1 MKNLFSLSLFFL
13 FSLHIFAQKS
23 VVALEKMNVL
33 YMGVGNPISV
43 AVEGV
48 EDNKLKV
55 SIDNGSIVKN
65 TDSGFTVNTART
77 GLAILSIEWDGK
89 KTEKIFRV
97 KPMPDPEPQLSLSSE
112 YYKSFPKDMY
122 TGVIAQVVGFDMNAR
137 VPVHSFKITR
147 IPKNGDAKE
156 LIIYGCCNKA
166 GFDFVQKTQKG
177 DTIIFSDIKCQC
189 PGDTVPRLLSKTIT
203 CIIKD

>member
-1 MKNLFSLSLFFL
+1 MKNLFSLSLFLL
-13 FSLHIFAQKS
+13 FSLKIFTQRA
-23 VVALEKMNVL
+23 VIALDRMNVL

-48 EDNKLKV
+48 EDIKLKV

-65 TDSGFTVNTART
+65 TDGYYDVQTAHT
-77 GLAILSIEWDGK
+77 GLAILTIEWDEK

-97 KPMPDPEPQLSLSSE
+97 KPMPDPEPQLSLSRD
-112 YYKSFPKDMY
+112 YYKSFPKEMY
-122 TGVIAQVVGFDMNAR
+122 TGVIARVVGFDIDAT
-137 VPVHSFKITR
+137 VTVHSFKITR
-147 IPKNGDAKE
+147 IPKNGDTKE

-166 GFDFVQKTQKG
+166 GFDFVQKAQKD
-177 DTIIFSDIKCQC
+177 DTIIFSEIKCQC

>member
-1 MKNLFSLSLFFL
+1 MKNVFSLSLFLL
-13 FSLHIFAQKS
+13 FSLRIFGQKS

-48 EDNKLKV
+48 EDSKLKV

-65 TDSGFTVNTART
+65 SNGGYDVNTVRT
-77 GLAILSIEWDGK
+77 GLAIVSIEWDGK

-97 KPMPDPEPQLSLSSE
+97 KPMPDLEPRLSLSSD
-112 YYKSFPKDMY
+112 YYKSFPKEMY
-122 TGVIAQVVGFDMNAR
+122 TGMIARVVGFDMDAT
-137 VPVHSFKITR
+137 VPIHSFKITR

-166 GFDFVQKTQKG
+166 GFDFVQKAQKG